1 MILKPLGVSLK
12 LKLKQQLSI
21 TGSNIFDSQ
30 IFFQL
35 KKITLLRK
43 LVNNIWENSLMQLMI

>member
-21 TGSNIFDSQ
+21 TGSNIFHSQ

>member
-1 MILKPLGVSLK
+1 MPLKSLGVSLK

-21 TGSNIFDSQ
+21 TGSNIFHSQ

-43 LVNNIWENSLMQLMI
+43 LVNNIWEDSLMQLMI

>member
-1 MILKPLGVSLK
+1 MPLKSLGVSLK

-21 TGSNIFDSQ
+21 TGSNIFHSQ

-43 LVNNIWENSLMQLMI
+43 LVNSIWEDSLMQLMI